1 MPRLHANGAWPDAT
15 EPPRCRDPSAGQRR
29 DPRTRALAPVPA
41 WPSETAGARP
51 RCGGA
56 AMATHSSRPRRDRPP
71 VSWSAS
77 PWPKPLRM
85 TRSRR
90 CWRAPSAAGT
100 SSPHETRPS
109 PRAPAPAPT
118 RAAHSPNP
126 DVARPSSCSARNAE
140 PDLRRSSR
148 PHAAPA
154 ATRPARSRSPPRPR
168 VAHEEEAALPPRS
181 GPRVS
186 LAPCPAGDAGAH
198 APA

>member
-1 MPRLHANGAWPDAT
+1 MPLLHANGAWPDAT
-15 EPPRCRDPSAGQRR
+15 GPPRCRDPSAGLLL
-29 DPRTRALAPVPA
+29 DSRARVLAPTPA

-56 AMATHSSRPRRDRPP
+56 AMATHPSRPRRARPP

-77 PWPKPLRM
+77 PLPKPLRT
-85 TRSRR
+85 TRSLR

-100 SSPHETRPS
+100 SSPHATRRS
-109 PRAPAPAPT
+109 PHAPAPAPT
-118 RAAHSPNP
+118 RAVRSPNP
-126 DVARPSSCSARNAE
+126 GAVIPSSCSARNAA

-154 ATRPARSRSPPRPR
+154 ATRPARSQFPPRPR
-168 VAHEEEAALPPRS
+168 VAHEEAAALPLRS
-181 GPRVS
+181 GPKAS
-186 LAPCPAGDAGAH
+186 PAPCPVGDAGAH